1 MKNNE
6 SKKKGIMT
14 RTRGERLGMKGRKNF
29 EKEKKKNLTFSSS
42 ASEVQWGPYCSIQLF
57 VLLTKRYITFVSLT
71 ICYLQCSR
79 QFVCIRLK

>member
-29 EKEKKKNLTFSSS
+29 EKEKKKTLLSLRPQAKYSGAPTAVFN
-42 ASEVQWGPYCSIQLF
+42 CLF
-57 VLLTKRYITFVSLT
+57 YLLSVILHLFH
-71 ICYLQCSR
+71 
-79 QFVCIRLK
+79 